1 MRELEFAQQLC
12 SAEVARN
19 DVAHTSPNSLLWQE
33 LRHAVSPKLLVQLS
47 MAAAGAV
54 AFLTVLDLA
63 LAIPFGR
70 AMIFDIM
77 FLISSGIVLYLG
89 WESYRELT

>member
-1 MRELEFAQQLC
+1 M
-12 SAEVARN
+12 
-19 DVAHTSPNSLLWQE
+19 
-33 LRHAVSPKLLVQLS
+33 SPKLLVQLS

-54 AFLTVLDLA
+54 ALATILDLA
-63 LAIPFGR
+63 LGIPFGR

-77 FLISSGIVLYLG
+77 FIITAAVVLYLG